1 MSQCTCIFGVHT
13 LFSPLDDR
21 VIYLFFFVE
30 GGVSI
35 REMQSINKRNVIFI
49 LIWGGNYL
57 KSQTIRTDP
66 SNGENRVLIF
76 KDFSHHDDLIRC
88 LQLINFSNFFRI
100 HVLLKRYF
108 LFSKRTL
115 IPTRGAYYFQ
125 EMFQTGYY
133 LWQPTCNSNF
143 QSKRKHKIYFNFSL
157 YGLE

>member
-1 MSQCTCIFGVHT
+1 MPVEKTLLTHHLNVHT

-66 SNGENRVLIF
+66 SNGENRVYEIEL
-76 KDFSHHDDLIRC
+76 
-88 LQLINFSNFFRI
+88 
-100 HVLLKRYF
+100 
-108 LFSKRTL
+108 
-115 IPTRGAYYFQ
+115 
-125 EMFQTGYY
+125 
-133 LWQPTCNSNF
+133 
-143 QSKRKHKIYFNFSL
+143 
-157 YGLE
+157 